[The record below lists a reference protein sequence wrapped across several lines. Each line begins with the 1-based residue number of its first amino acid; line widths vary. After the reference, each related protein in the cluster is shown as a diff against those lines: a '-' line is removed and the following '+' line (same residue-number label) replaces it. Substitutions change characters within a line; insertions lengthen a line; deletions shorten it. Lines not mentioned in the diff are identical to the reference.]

1 MTTLSIIEILYLVLI
16 VFSSI
21 IWTLLILVLI
31 RVYKILWPMVEIL
44 EIYNKIK
51 TIFKTYANIPE
62 MVKNKVSETLSK
74 KD

>member
-1 MTTLSIIEILYLVLI
+1 
-16 VFSSI
+16 
-21 IWTLLILVLI
+21 
-31 RVYKILWPMVEIL
+31 MVEIL